1 MMGWSAKFNR
11 SIELSRGNRL
21 RTLAEARDYVLA
33 LPRSEQQKPH
43 WEAAAGA
50 LTLKGQQAGNHTM
63 FSEIG
68 LRQALTGAS
77 TEPKPRP
84 AKLPRKNR
92 IIS

>member
-1 MMGWSAKFNR
+1 MGWSARFNR
-11 SIELSRGNRL
+11 PIELARGKRL

-33 LPRSEQQKPH
+33 LPKAEQQKPH

-50 LTLKGQQAGNHTM
+50 LTLEGQQAGNHTM

-68 LRQALTGAS
+68 IRQALAGGVTM
-77 TEPKPRP
+77 EPKPRP
-84 AKLPRKNR
+84 AKQPRKNR